1 MALIGSIRKRSAL
14 LIIIIGVALAA
25 FVLGDFVKSKPR
37 QSVNIGSVDGEEI
50 TIMDFN
56 NQVDQNIENTKAQ
69 QKKDRLTQQETY
81 SVRDQTWDQLVR
93 EYIMSE
99 QYEELG
105 IKVTSEELFQLV
117 QGPNPHP
124 IITRYFTNPQTGIYD
139 KAAVLN
145 YLQNLD
151 KMTPQAKAQWI
162 ELETYIKEDRKMTKY
177 NNMISKAYYVPERLA
192 KQYYSEDNDKAK
204 IEYVAIKYLKIS
216 DSLVNLTD
224 EDYNNYYEQNKFRY
238 EQKAARDIDYVVFD
252 VRPSAEDVGAAS
264 KEIESIHDDF
274 VKTKTPVYFV
284 NANSDNNYDST
295 WYRKGTLPVEID
307 SLMFNSEIGTV
318 SEPYRTGYTFNI
330 GRLVNT
336 QMRPDSIKATHILIA
351 YSGAMRAQEDNSRT
365 AIEAKLLADSLLNV
379 VKKNPNKI
387 ETLAKEFSD
396 DGSVAQNSGNL
407 GWFADGAMV
416 PSFNEAAIKTKEGG
430 ITIAESPFG
439 FHIIKVTGKKD
450 ISKKVR
456 VAMINRE
463 VLASNQT
470 YQNEFAKASKLASEN
485 HTQAE
490 FEQAI
495 KDGRLNK
502 RTAPKVSEMSHYI
515 AGVNNA
521 RQVIRWAF
529 EEDTEVGEVSEV
541 FDLDGSFLVATVTTK
556 YEEGYPDME
565 DVKQRM
571 HNFVLNKKKG
581 EYLVN
586 KLQAYDDNFDKIV
599 AEVGGEKD
607 MVEALN
613 FSSRNIKGFG
623 RENEVIGTI
632 FSKTKPTTL
641 EPIAGI
647 GGAFVVK
654 IDKFTPA
661 IEAQDYTF
669 TKKKVTDAV
678 KQRVDQDFVYKALKK
693 VSDIEDNRL
702 TFY

>member
-37 QSVNIGSVDGEEI
+37 QTVNIGSVDGEEI

-56 NQVDQNIENTKAQ
+56 RQVDQNIENTKAQ

-81 SVRDQTWDQLVR
+81 SVRDQTWEQLVR

-99 QYEELG
+99 QYEDLG
-105 IKVTSEELFQLV
+105 IQVTSDELFQLV
-117 QGPNPHP
+117 QGPNPHQ
-124 IITRYFTNPQTGIYD
+124 IIKRYFTNPQTGVYD

-151 KMTPQAKAQWI
+151 KMSPQAKAQWI
-162 ELETYIKEDRKMTKY
+162 ELENYIKEDRKMSKY
-177 NNMISKAYYVPERLA
+177 NNMISKAYYIPERLA

-204 IEYVAIKYLKIS
+204 IEYVAIKYANVS
-216 DSLVNLTD
+216 DSLVNVTD
-224 EDYNNYYEQNKFRY
+224 EDYKEYYEKNKFRY
-238 EQKAARDIDYVVFD
+238 EQKASRDIDYVVFT
-252 VRPSAEDVGAAS
+252 VRPSAEDMGAAS
-264 KEIESIHDDF
+264 KEIEAIHDDF
-274 VKTKTPVYFV
+274 VKTKNPISFV
-284 NANSDNNYDST
+284 NANSDDAYDST
-295 WYRKGTLPVEID
+295 WFKEGALPVQID

-318 SEPYRTGYTFNI
+318 SEPYLTGYTYHI

-351 YSGAMRAQEDNSRT
+351 YSGAMRASEDNTRT
-365 AIEAKLLADSLLNV
+365 ALQAKLLADSLLNV
-379 VKKNPNKI
+379 VEKNPNKI
-387 ETLAKEFSD
+387 ESLAKEFSD
-396 DGSVAQNSGNL
+396 DGSVAQNSGDL

-416 PSFNEAAIKTKEGG
+416 PSFNEAAINTKEGG
-430 ITIAESPFG
+430 ITMAESAFG

-470 YQNEFAKASKLASEN
+470 YQDEFAKASKLASEN

-495 KDGRLNK
+495 KDQRLSK

-515 AGVNNA
+515 AGVDNA

-529 EEDTEVGEVSEV
+529 NEDTELGQVSEV
-541 FDLDGSFLVATVTTK
+541 FDLDGSFLVATVTAI
-556 YEEGYPDME
+556 YEEGFPELE
-565 DVKQRM
+565 DVKQRIRT
-571 HNFVLNKKKG
+571 FVYNEKKG

-586 KLQAYDDNFDKIV
+586 KLQPFGADFDKIV

-607 MVEALN
+607 MVEAVN

-623 RENEVIGTI
+623 RENEVLGTI
-632 FSKTKPTTL
+632 FSKSEPTTL
-641 EPIAGI
+641 NPIAGV

-661 IEAQDYTF
+661 VAAQDYTF
-669 TKKKVTDAV
+669 TKNKYANAV
-678 KQRVDQDFVYKALKK
+678 KQRVDQDFVYRALKK